1 MDTLILARILHVLG
15 VVIWIGGV
23 GMVTMVVL
31 PTVKSFHTGEAGGH
45 MFEAVER
52 RFAWI
57 ARAMTLIVGL
67 SGLYMVWKLDLWER
81 FAHLS
86 FWWMHAMV
94 AVWAV
99 FTLILF
105 VAEPLM
111 HRKIAGQLQNDP
123 ERTFRRMQR
132 VHWVLLLVSLITIAG
147 ALAGAHGVAFFASE

>member
-1 MDTLILARILHVLG
+1 MDDLILARILHVLG

-31 PTVKSFHTGEAGGH
+31 PMVKSLHTGETGGH
-45 MFEAVER
+45 VFEAVEH

-67 SGLYMVWKLDLWER
+67 SGVYMVWKLDLWER

-86 FWWMHAMV
+86 YWWMHAMV
-94 AVWAV
+94 AVWAI

-111 HRKIAGQLQNDP
+111 HRKIARQIQNDP
-123 ERTFRRMQR
+123 QRSFQRMQR
-132 VHWVLLLVSLITIAG
+132 VHWLLLLVSLITIAG
-147 ALAGAHGVAFFASE
+147 ALAGAHGVAFFVSD